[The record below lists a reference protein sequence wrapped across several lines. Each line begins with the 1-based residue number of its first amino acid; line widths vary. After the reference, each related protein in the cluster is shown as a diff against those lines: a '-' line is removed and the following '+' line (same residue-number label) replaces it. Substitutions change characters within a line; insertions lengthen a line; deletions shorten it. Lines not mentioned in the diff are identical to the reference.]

1 MEGNGRFKSNQ
12 TNSPSHGAHKTIKQ
26 TPMGKK
32 KTQPKSADPVTRR
45 QQRAPQN
52 SSSSNMQHNNN
63 NKSVDVPGQ
72 SGAKR
77 GKYTQRE
84 RERERESP
92 QKQRRSE
99 TPKK

>member
-1 MEGNGRFKSNQ
+1 MEGDGRFKSDQ

-32 KTQPKSADPVTRR
+32 QTQPESADPVTRR

-52 SSSSNMQHNNN
+52 SSSGNMQHNNN

-77 GKYTQRE
+77 GKNTQNSSTE
-84 RERERESP
+84 RERETT
-92 QKQRRSE
+92 KA
-99 TPKK
+99 TAI